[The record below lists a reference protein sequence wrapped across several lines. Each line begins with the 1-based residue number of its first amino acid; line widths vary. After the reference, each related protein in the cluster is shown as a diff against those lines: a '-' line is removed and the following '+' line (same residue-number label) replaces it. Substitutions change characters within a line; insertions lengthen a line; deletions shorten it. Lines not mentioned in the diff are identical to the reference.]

1 VYSQKRGRGVLEH
14 PAAHLRATRNRQKPD
29 SLAAYS
35 STFRDVCLLFKRT
48 VALGVIIGVVFV
60 GLPALILW
68 VYDTRPLT
76 LGALA
81 LVAGVTYFLVK
92 YAQYRGAP

>member
-1 VYSQKRGRGVLEH
+1 MYQ
-14 PAAHLRATRNRQKPD
+14 
-29 SLAAYS
+29 
-35 STFRDVCLLFKRT
+35 STFRNVCLLFKRT

-81 LVAGVTYFLVK
+81 LVAGITYCLVK
-92 YAQYRGAP
+92 YAQYRGAS

>member
-1 VYSQKRGRGVLEH
+1 MYSKKRGRGVLEH
-14 PAAHLRATRNRQKPD
+14 PAAQVQKP
-29 SLAAYS
+29 SSRIAYQ

>member
-1 VYSQKRGRGVLEH
+1 V
-14 PAAHLRATRNRQKPD
+14 
-29 SLAAYS
+29 YS

-48 VALGVIIGVVFV
+48 GALGVIIGVVFV